1 MKTHVTLT
9 LLLSLFITS
18 LFAQEFRGIATYKTD
33 RQVDLQMDSTH
44 MNDDMQ
50 KQLAAQLRKQFQREY
65 TLKFNSDESI
75 YTEVEK
81 LDAPAPAMSG
91 GVNIVVSG
99 GTDILYRNVKD
110 NKMVRETEIMGKP
123 FLIKDALEKRKWKL
137 EKESKSIGE
146 YTCFKATFTE
156 EVTDR
161 IFSSETDSIA
171 EVKKMRTTTA
181 WYTLDIPLQHGPDE
195 YWGLPG
201 LVLEVNDG
209 RLSILCSKIV
219 LNPEKELKIIAP
231 NNGKVVSREE
241 FDTIQDKKM
250 KEMEEQFQSSG
261 RRGGD
266 GNVVKIRIGG

>member
-1 MKTHVTLT
+1 MKTQVTLT

-33 RQVDLQMDSTH
+33 RKFNLKMDSTH
-44 MNDDMQ
+44 MNDDIQ
-50 KQLAAQLRKQFQREY
+50 KQLAAQLKKQFQREY
-65 TLKFNSDESI
+65 TLKFNTDESL

-81 LDAPAPAMSG
+81 LDAPAPAMAG

-99 GTDILYRNVKD
+99 NSDILYRNVKD
-110 NKMVRETEIMGKP
+110 NKMVEETEIMGKP
-123 FLIKDALEKRKWKL
+123 FLIKDVPEKREWKL

-146 YTCFKATFTE
+146 YTCFKATFTD

-161 IFSSETDSIA
+161 MFSSDTDSIT

-181 WYTLDIPLQHGPDE
+181 WYTLDIPVQHGPGE
-195 YWGLPG
+195 FWGLPG

-209 RLSILCSKIV
+209 QQSILCSKIV
-219 LNPEKELKIIAP
+219 LNPEKELKIAAP
-231 NNGKVVSREE
+231 KEGKVVTMEE
-241 FDTIQDKKM
+241 YETIRDKKM
-250 KEMEEQFQSSG
+250 KEMEEQFESSG

-266 GNVVKIRIGG
+266 GNVMKIRIGG